1 MEKRKEQNLYY
12 AVPNY
17 GEPVEVSVRYD
28 EYNDNSSLA
37 VLLYTRPKDDFGPD
51 GEIMPGFGGLEELY
65 AVITVNL
72 PESDLL
78 PWDTQFIDNNNHPW
92 AYKWLIDNDIAEP
105 TGLICRSGFCSYPA
119 MKFHIAG

>member
-12 AVPNY
+12 VVPNY
-17 GEPVEVSVRYD
+17 GEPVQVTVKYD

-37 VLLYTRPKDDFGPD
+37 VLLYVKPKDDIGPD
-51 GEIMPGFGGLEELY
+51 GEIMPGFGGLDELY

-92 AYKWLIDNDIAEP
+92 VYKWLIDNGIAEP
-105 TGLICRSGFCSYPA
+105 TGLIRRSGFCSYPA
-119 MKFHIAG
+119 MKFHMAE